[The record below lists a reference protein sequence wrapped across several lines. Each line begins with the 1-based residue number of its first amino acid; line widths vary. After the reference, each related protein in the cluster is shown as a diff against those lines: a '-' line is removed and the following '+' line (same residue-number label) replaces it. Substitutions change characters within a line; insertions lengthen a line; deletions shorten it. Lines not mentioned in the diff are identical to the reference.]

1 MKVDSVVI
9 GLMFIKG
16 YEYLRYK
23 PGRSALVVTLYEDG
37 ESDFLFIHNV
47 SIDQMDCKAYS
58 TTSVSSVSRLGIA
71 STVLHGLRYRQ

>member
-1 MKVDSVVI
+1 M

-37 ESDFLFIHNV
+37 ESDFLFIQNV
-47 SIDQMDCKAYS
+47 SVNQLNNKACS
-58 TTSVSSVSRLGIA
+58 TMSVSCVSKSGIA
-71 STVLHGLRYRQ
+71 LNVLPGITYRQ

>member
-47 SIDQMDCKAYS
+47 SID
-58 TTSVSSVSRLGIA
+58 
-71 STVLHGLRYRQ
+71 